1 MTGAGE
7 RSLSHRHG
15 PPVGQE
21 TVRTVG
27 GDSRTLAAS

>member
-15 PPVGQE
+15 LPAGQE
-21 TVRTVG
+21 TVRSVG
-27 GDSRTLAAS
+27 GESGTLAAS